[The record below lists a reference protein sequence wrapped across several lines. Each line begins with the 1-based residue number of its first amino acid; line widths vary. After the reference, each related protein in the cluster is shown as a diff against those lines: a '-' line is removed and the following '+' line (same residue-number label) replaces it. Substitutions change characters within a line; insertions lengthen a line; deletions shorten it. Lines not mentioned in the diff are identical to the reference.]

1 MKFGLHGIK
10 ALLCSL
16 DNPEKQFPSIHIAGT
31 NGKGSTASMIAA
43 VFTSAGYKTGLFTSP
58 HLVNFNERIR
68 IDGKPISSQTVA
80 RLATVIK
87 PQVKRNTSTFFEA
100 VTAMAFKHFAEAKVD
115 IAVIETGLGGRLDAT
130 NVLRPIVSVITTI
143 GLEHTYILGPKI
155 TDIAFEKGGIIKEG
169 IPCVTGTISISA
181 VRILKNIC
189 DQKKSQLTRVK
200 PESFH
205 IKHFSLQGITSDFHV
220 AGRKMKDV
228 LISLTG
234 EHQAMNASIAL
245 NTIEEVTRRSD
256 FKIDEHSIRK
266 GLANIRKYSGLQAR
280 LSIVR
285 KNPLILA
292 DVGHNPEAIN
302 ALCLSI
308 RRLHL
313 GKVHIVFGL
322 MQDKDYKQIVKIL
335 KTVAKTVFVVE
346 ASTNRTRSAAEL
358 AAELRRLKV
367 SVEECADVKSGI
379 TEVLRRHDS
388 IPVLITGS
396 HFIVGEAIAF
406 LKKEKYLTINQ

>member
-1 MKFGLHGIK
+1 MKLGLHGIK
-10 ALLCSL
+10 ALLRFL

-58 HLVNFNERIR
+58 HLVNFNERLR
-68 IDGKPISSQTVA
+68 IDGKPISSHAVA
-80 RLATVIK
+80 RLASVIK
-87 PQVKRNTSTFFEA
+87 PEVKRNTSTFFEA

-130 NVLRPIVSVITTI
+130 NVLRPLVSVITTI

-155 TDIAFEKGGIIKEG
+155 TDIAFEKGGIIKKG
-169 IPCVTGTISISA
+169 ISCVTGTKSIDA
-181 VRILKNIC
+181 VRLLKNIC
-189 DQKKSQLTRVK
+189 DQKKSQLIQVRPK
-200 PESFH
+200 NIH
-205 IKHFSLQGITSDFHV
+205 IKHFSLQGITCDFLV

-228 LISLTG
+228 HISLTG
-234 EHQAMNASIAL
+234 GHQAMNAFVAL
-245 NTIEEVTRRSD
+245 NTIEEVIRRSD
-256 FKIDEHSIRK
+256 FKINEHSIRK

-285 KNPLILA
+285 KNPLLLA
-292 DVGHNPEAIN
+292 DVGHNPEAIKT
-302 ALCLSI
+302 LCLSL
-308 RRLHL
+308 RQLHL
-313 GKVHIVFGL
+313 GRVHIVFGL

-346 ASTNRTRSAAEL
+346 ARTDRTRRAAEL
-358 AAELRRLKV
+358 AVELRRLKV
-367 SVEECADVKSGI
+367 PVEECTDVKSGI
-379 TEVLRRHDS
+379 AEVLRRHDGV
-388 IPVLITGS
+388 PVLITGS